1 MTDTPMTPDR
11 KQETRERL
19 ASTLKPQKTEVAELM
34 AEVDRLRKALSDA
47 ADQVAELYDANAQ
60 LNQQIAAQRST
71 AKQLLGRVAELEAHP
86 AKTQWAV
93 EIYDPRHSTW
103 VTPTRFHAPEVAADA
118 QAAYEKNTPM
128 WTDGSPVQ
136 RRIVREET
144 TYTVDTDLLLDALG
158 LEN

>member
-1 MTDTPMTPDR
+1 MTDTPMNPDR
-11 KQETRERL
+11 EAEYRALIARTPGAGALVASPGALREL
-19 ASTLKPQKTEVAELM
+19 L
-34 AEVDRLRKALSDA
+34 AEVDRLRARL
-47 ADQVAELYDANAQ
+47 AELKA
-60 LNQQIAAQRST
+60 RP
-71 AKQLLGRVAELEAHP
+71 AKAEAHP

-136 RRIVREET
+136 HRIVREET